1 VNLLSDE
8 HPLLIFVGAGGVGKT
23 TLAAAV
29 GVVSARAGRDTLVM
43 TFDPSLRL
51 KDALGVDQE
60 AKEHPVR
67 VDLEATGELHAS
79 LLDARRTFDRLIER
93 YAPDSEARNRVL
105 GNRFYQH
112 LSGGLGGILEYMAV
126 ERLFEVATAG
136 RYRQVVL
143 DTPPTR
149 QALDF
154 LEAPA
159 RIVGFLDS
167 GALRVA
173 LRPWFDEQGRLKAT
187 SRLGSLGRRAERFLD
202 EVVGLDLL
210 RDMAE
215 FFQAFSPLY
224 EGFRERAS
232 QVEELLRSP
241 KTRFVLVAGPGEE
254 RIPDTLFFARRLQQ
268 AGYHLGPIVV
278 NRVHPEP
285 EEPRLLAPLAPM
297 ASPAPSAPG
306 DQPTAKPRRRRSA
319 AAVAVSDSV
328 SVSTA
333 AVAGATS
340 GAQPGAT
347 PGATSRAP
355 VAGLVDGLQLL
366 AWLGKRDRRGLV
378 ELARLLSDDQ
388 VLVDLPLRPEEPTD
402 LPSLADLGAD
412 LEDRLAD
419 WRRSLRR
426 ET

>member
-1 VNLLSDE
+1 LNLLSDD
-8 HPLLIFVGAGGVGKT
+8 HPLVIFVGAGGVGKT
-23 TLAAAV
+23 TLAAAL

-51 KDALGVDQE
+51 KDALGVGQEAQE

-67 VDLEATGELHAS
+67 VDLEAVGELHAS

-93 YAPDSEARNRVL
+93 YAPDAEARRRVL

-112 LSGGLGGILEYMAV
+112 LSGSLGGILEYMAV
-126 ERLFEVATAG
+126 ERLFEVAAAG
-136 RYRQVVL
+136 SYRQVVL

-173 LRPWFDEQGRLKAT
+173 LRPWFDEHGRLKAT
-187 SRLGSLGRRAERFLD
+187 ARLGGLGRRAERFLD

-224 EGFRERAS
+224 AGFRERAS

-241 KTRFVLVAGPGEE
+241 KTLFVLVAGPGEE

-285 EEPRLLAPLAPM
+285 DEPLRL
-297 ASPAPSAPG
+297 G
-306 DQPTAKPRRRRSA
+306 
-319 AAVAVSDSV
+319 
-328 SVSTA
+328 
-333 AVAGATS
+333 
-340 GAQPGAT
+340 T
-347 PGATSRAP
+347 PGAPAP
-355 VAGLVDGLQLL
+355 GAPAASGSMPDSASVPGLVDGIQLL
-366 AWLGKRDRRGLV
+366 SWLGDRDRRGLV
-378 ELARLLSDDQ
+378 QLAQLLSDAQ
-388 VLVDLPLRPEEPTD
+388 PLVDLPLRAEEPTD

-419 WRRSLRR
+419 WRRHLRR
-426 ET
+426 EG